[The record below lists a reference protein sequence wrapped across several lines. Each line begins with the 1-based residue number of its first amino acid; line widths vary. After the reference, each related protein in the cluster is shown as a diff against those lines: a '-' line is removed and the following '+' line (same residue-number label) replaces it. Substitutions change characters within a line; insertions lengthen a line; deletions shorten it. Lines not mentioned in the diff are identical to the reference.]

1 MLQYFVD
8 LIFNL
13 VSSGRKA
20 RSLFCFL
27 ALDQRLC
34 MLITGLNVQNFFSH
48 TGLFLQSFMVKITKQ
63 DPWIGLYKRNEEFF
77 WVNGKA
83 LDNKL

>member
-1 MLQYFVD
+1 M
-8 LIFNL
+8 
-13 VSSGRKA
+13 R
-20 RSLFCFL
+20 
-27 ALDQRLC
+27 
-34 MLITGLNVQNFFSH
+34 NFFSH
-48 TGLFLQSFMVKITKQ
+48 MGLFLQSFMVKITKQ